1 MMTLYKSLVRSH
13 LEYCCPLWNPQN
25 RMDIQQLESVQRSF
39 TSRISGVQHLDYWN
53 RLRAL
58 NLMSLQRRRERYI
71 ILHVWKIL
79 RGITPNDLDFQFSN
93 TSRQGIKAIVPA
105 LLKTS
110 SARNQTLY
118 DASFRVMG
126 ARLWNII
133 PVSLHNIMD
142 PLQFKVK
149 LTAFLK
155 SFPDKPPTAGYACT
169 NSNAILDWNN
179 VADINLSGRSG
190 HPMTQ

>member
-1 MMTLYKSLVRSH
+1 
-13 LEYCCPLWNPQN
+13 
-25 RMDIQQLESVQRSF
+25 MDIQQLESVQRSF

-93 TSRQGIKAIVPA
+93 ASRHGIKAIVPA

-133 PVSLHNIMD
+133 PASLHYILD

-149 LTAFLK
+149 LTAFFK
-155 SFPDKPPTAGYACT
+155 TFPDKYSIDPHLFKTELVRDARAKPCQYRMFPGKLLTVIVGDFG
-169 NSNAILDWNN
+169 IK
-179 VADINLSGRSG
+179 
-190 HPMTQ
+190 